1 MGSETT
7 NTEAGESEA
16 SERRDPESFIVG
28 IGASAGGLDVI
39 KSFFDNV
46 PAGCPHSFVLI
57 QHLSP
62 DHKSLMADLLQK
74 NTQLP
79 IHEAKDGMEV
89 EAGAIYLIPPK
100 KNLELREGRLSL
112 SDKPARNSL
121 NLPIDIFF
129 RSLARSQG
137 DRAIGIILTGT
148 GSDGTRGVRSI
159 KEAGGMVMV
168 QDPTEATFDGMPL
181 SAINTGLVDF
191 ILPASSLPIEL
202 QSFIDHPIGTGSIDH
217 SQASN
222 SELLTKVMEQVRN
235 VANLDFTDYKRPT
248 LARRVERRMGIK
260 KCTTIDQYLE
270 LLNEEHREA
279 EILSRECLIGV
290 TKFFRDTT
298 AWESLATNVLPDLVR
313 QKCDDRETLRVWSAA
328 CSTGEEVYTIAILLE
343 EEMERQG
350 RHCEVKIFGTDLSA
364 QHLAIASKG
373 QYPESI
379 IADVQTDRLAKH
391 FVRRLDEYQT
401 RESLRSMAIFSP
413 HNVLKDPPF
422 KDIDLVVCR
431 NMLIYLQPAAQQ
443 KALAS
448 LHYALRKNGTLM
460 LGPTESIGEFG
471 IALKELDPRANLF
484 INETPSRGFGFDSL
498 RYADLKPGRAAA
510 SHRSHLPIG
519 TRSAEVLGEALTD
532 ELGLAAVFVDESFEI
547 VHAAGEIRTFA
558 GLPQHGF
565 SSNLL
570 KLLDNNL
577 SAAVSTAV
585 RRARLQTTD
594 VHYRGVRVVRDDKL
608 IKLDIVVRP
617 FSIEGPDWPQCYAV
631 IFIPTD
637 LETDD
642 RPELNPEFQN
652 GAVADRVIQ
661 AEQEL
666 KDTRESLQAAI
677 EELETTNEEL
687 QATNEELMA
696 ANEELQSTNE
706 ELQSMN
712 EELHTVNAEHQLKI
726 SDLAELN
733 ADMDNLLQSTEIGTI
748 FLDSNMRIRK
758 FTPVVQEQFN
768 LRSVDVGR
776 PLSHFT
782 NTFTTNDNDRLLAD
796 ALSVLQTGEMRDIEV
811 GITSGQTELV
821 KLAPFHNRTGEID
834 GVVMSFVDV
843 TELKRVQLEYAHQK
857 DMFEQVLEGAMAG
870 YWEFRPGEDLFL
882 MSPSSKALLGYADN
896 EVSNDLSTLKG
907 LVHSEDVEKVE
918 QDFLTHRASNA
929 KPPHEMELRFVHRD
943 GGTIWLWCRGKEVS
957 WDSNGNP
964 DRIIGC
970 FVDITDFKQVQSE
983 LERSND
989 ELKQFAYLTSHDLQ
1003 EPLRTVSN
1011 FVEVLE
1017 KRYSDVID
1025 TDGRQYLGIVSQAT
1039 GRMQGLIRGILDYS
1053 RIGRDGIKIVVDT
1066 ESVVND
1072 VVSDFAAV
1080 ISEAGAEISWKSLP
1094 KVLGYESELR
1104 TLFSNL
1110 LSNAIK
1116 FREPGRLPRIV
1127 VSAEKLHP
1135 SGWGFSVTDNGI
1147 GIAPHYQDRIFEI
1160 FNRLH
1165 TRDQYEGAGIGLAHC
1180 RKIVELHG
1188 GTMTVQSK
1196 VDQGATFRF
1205 SLMLE

>member
-1 MGSETT
+1 MEGEPVAGTTRGSPKIDD
-7 NTEAGESEA
+7 SD
-16 SERRDPESFIVG
+16 SYIIG

-62 DHKSLMADLLQK
+62 DHKSLMADLLQR

-79 IHEAKDGMEV
+79 IHEAEDGIEV
-89 EAGAIYLIPPK
+89 ERGVIYLIPPK

-168 QDPTEATFDGMPL
+168 QDPNEATFDGMPL

-191 ILPASSLPIEL
+191 ILPAAQLPVEL
-202 QSFIDHPIGTGSIDH
+202 QSFIDHPIGNGSIDH
-217 SQASN
+217 SAATD
-222 SELLTKVMEQVRN
+222 SELLGQVMERVRTI
-235 VANLDFTDYKRPT
+235 ANLDFSDYKRPT

-260 KCTTIDQYLE
+260 KCNSIDQYLTLIDAE
-270 LLNEEHREA
+270 PREA
-279 EILSRECLIGV
+279 QILARECLIGV
-290 TKFFRDTT
+290 TKFFRDTS
-298 AWESLATNVLPDLVR
+298 AWDSLATNVLPDLIR
-313 QKCDDRETLRVWSAA
+313 QKSEDMETLRVWSAA

-350 RHCEVKIFGTDLSA
+350 KHCEVKIFATDLSA

-379 IADVQTDRLAKH
+379 IADVRSDRLNKH
-391 FVRRLDEYQT
+391 FIRRLDEYQT

-431 NMLIYLQPAAQQ
+431 NMLIYLQPEAQQ

-448 LHYALRKNGTLM
+448 LHYALRRNGTLM

-471 IALKELDPRANLF
+471 AALRKVDARANLF
-484 INETPSRGFGFDSL
+484 TNETPSRGFGFDSL
-498 RYADLKPGRAAA
+498 RYADLKPGRGAQA
-510 SHRSHLPIG
+510 RTRGHLPIG

-547 VHAAGEIRTFA
+547 MHAAGEIRSFA

-577 SAAVSTAV
+577 SAAVTTAV
-585 RRARLQTTD
+585 RRAKLQTTD
-594 VHYRGVRVVRDDKL
+594 VHYRGVRVVRDGKL
-608 IKLDIVVRP
+608 VKLNIVVRP
-617 FSIEGPDWPQCYAV
+617 FSLEGPDWPQCYAV
-631 IFIPTD
+631 IFIPQD
-637 LETDD
+637 VESGEL
-642 RPELNPEFQN
+642 PELSSEFQN

-687 QATNEELMA
+687 QATNEELIA

-748 FLDSNMRIRK
+748 FLDAGMRIRK
-758 FTPVVQEQFN
+758 YTPRVQEQFN
-768 LRSVDVGR
+768 LRSVDIGR
-776 PLSHFT
+776 PLSHFSS
-782 NTFTTNDNDRLLAD
+782 TFTNNDNDRLLAD
-796 ALSVLQTGEMRDIEV
+796 ALTVLETGQMLDIEV
-811 GITSGQTELV
+811 GISSGETELV
-821 KLAPFHNRTGEID
+821 KLAPFHNRAGDID

-843 TELKRVQLEYAHQK
+843 TELKRVQMDYANQK

-870 YWEFRPGEDLFL
+870 YWEYRPSDGVFH
-882 MSPSSKALLGYADN
+882 MSPSSKALLGYGDH
-896 EVSNDLSTLKG
+896 EVSNDLETFKG
-907 LVHSEDVEKVE
+907 LVHSDDVDKVE
-918 QDFLTHRASNA
+918 QDFLVHQASNA
-929 KPPHEMELRFVHRD
+929 KPPHEMELRFIHRD
-943 GGTIWLWCRGKEVS
+943 GSTIWLWCRGKEVA
-957 WDSNGNP
+957 WGEAGNP

-970 FVDITDFKQVQSE
+970 FVDITDLKQVQSE

-1011 FVEVLE
+1011 FVEILE

-1025 TDGRQYLGIVSQAT
+1025 TDGRQYLDIVSQAT

-1053 RIGRDGIKIVVDT
+1053 RIGRDGIKVVVDT
-1066 ESVVND
+1066 ESVVTD
-1072 VVSDFAAV
+1072 VISDFDAV
-1080 ISEAGAEISWKSLP
+1080 ISEAEADIEIKGLP

-1110 LSNAIK
+1110 ISNAIK
-1116 FREPGRLPRIV
+1116 FREPGRAPKIEI
-1127 VSAEKLHP
+1127 SAEQLQPH
-1135 SGWGFSVTDNGI
+1135 GWRFSVADNGI
-1147 GIAPHYQDRIFEI
+1147 GIAPRYQDRIFEI

-1165 TRDQYEGAGIGLAHC
+1165 TREQYEGAGIGLAHC
-1180 RKIVELHG
+1180 RKIVELHH
-1188 GTMTVQSK
+1188 GTMSVESK
-1196 VDQGATFRF
+1196 AGIGATFRF
-1205 SLMLE
+1205 SLLLE